1 MERKS
6 LLVVD
11 DSATFRQLLCMSLTR
26 LDGIA
31 PGDIT
36 QACDGADALRKMQAR
51 DFDLILTDV
60 MMPNLNGLELV
71 ERVRS
76 ELHKQV
82 PIVIISTKEGR
93 IIGAEAQPGGSL
105 ADTLVRR
112 GKLDADTLAHLR
124 RIGSSCAAWS
134 FTSLLLESG
143 LLSAAELEQA
153 AVMHVSVLV
162 ARLVEVG

>member
-1 MERKS
+1 MGRKS

-82 PIVIISTKEGR
+82 PIVIISTKGEEAFVEQGMKN
-93 IIGAEAQPGGSL
+93 GANCYLLKPISL
-105 ADTLVRR
+105 PR
-112 GKLDADTLAHLR
+112 LR
-124 RIGSSCAAWS
+124 
-134 FTSLLLESG
+134 EVVSG
-143 LLSAAELEQA
+143 LLA
-153 AVMHVSVLV
+153 M
-162 ARLVEVG
+162 

>member
-11 DSATFRQLLCMSLTR
+11 DSATCRQLLCMSLTR

-82 PIVIISTKEGR
+82 PIVIISTKGEEAFVEQGLKN
-93 IIGAEAQPGGSL
+93 GANCYWLKPISL
-105 ADTLVRR
+105 PR
-112 GKLDADTLAHLR
+112 LR
-124 RIGSSCAAWS
+124 
-134 FTSLLLESG
+134 EVVSG
-143 LLSAAELEQA
+143 LLA
-153 AVMHVSVLV
+153 M
-162 ARLVEVG
+162 